1 VPLFHSLQ
9 TGLEIEPAVQRIES
23 RMILIVGTDVQA
35 GDEAA
40 AALFRAGHIPV
51 MAEWFAF
58 SLVSDVSTL
67 SDGASGVRNV
77 LHPISER
84 LLDRCDS
91 VLRTEGHAPDAD
103 EVVGLARGRGLRV
116 YLSLR
121 EALEG

>member
-1 VPLFHSLQ
+1 MV
-9 TGLEIEPAVQRIES
+9 
-23 RMILIVGTDVQA
+23 
-35 GDEAA
+35 
-40 AALFRAGHIPV
+40 
-51 MAEWFAF
+51 EWFAF
-58 SLVSDVSTL
+58 TLVSDASTL
-67 SDGASGVRNV
+67 SDGRSGAIDV